1 MFAVRRLS
9 FVTIFT
15 TKATDRK
22 YHYYTTAG
30 LLCCLLASLST
41 LATAEETVSIA
52 EDTVAPATEAPA
64 TAEPTQESGNSE
76 KPQGSVARAIFT
88 SAIVDR
94 EPSDNLV
101 TVSNDITRVFFFSD
115 LRDLAG
121 QIVTHR
127 WEYNGKVMA
136 EVTFKVGNGARWRVY
151 SSKNLLP
158 EWTGQ
163 WTVVVSN
170 ESGQPLKAS
179 MFEYSAPSTDKA
191 TATDEN
197 TATTSR

>member
-1 MFAVRRLS
+1 MFAVRPLS
-9 FVTIFT
+9 FAAKANRRKHHCCT
-15 TKATDRK
+15 TV
-22 YHYYTTAG
+22 G

-41 LATAEETVSIA
+41 LATAEETVSMEKDSVVPA
-52 EDTVAPATEAPA
+52 TDAPASAA
-64 TAEPTQESGNSE
+64 PTQQSGNRE

-94 EPSDNLV
+94 EPVDNLA
-101 TVSNDITRVFFFSD
+101 TVSNDTTRVFFFSD

-158 EWTGQ
+158 DWTGQ

-170 ESGQPLKAS
+170 ENGQPLKAS
-179 MFEYSAPSTDKA
+179 TFEYSAAASDKT

-197 TATTSR
+197 TATTSP